1 MQLILL
7 IGFAGFLGTIA
18 RYLSGKLIYQYLP
31 VSFPYGTLIV
41 NILGCFIIGL
51 VYGWFEKENLFS
63 NEWKF
68 IFATGF
74 CGGFT
79 TFSAFSIEN
88 IQLLRD
94 GQFGFALLY
103 IFVSVVIGISATFGG
118 VSLIKNI

>member
-1 MQLILL
+1 MQLVLL

-18 RYLSGKLIYQYLP
+18 RYLSGQLIYKFLP
-31 VSFPYGTLIV
+31 IAFPFGTLIV
-41 NILGCFIIGL
+41 NILGCFIIGI
-51 VYGWFEKENLFS
+51 VYGWFEKENIYS
-63 NEWKF
+63 NEWKL

-88 IQLLRD
+88 IQLLRE
-94 GQFGFALLY
+94 GQFGIALLF

-118 VSLIKNI
+118 VSLMKNI

>member
-18 RYLSGKLIYQYLP
+18 RYLSGQLIFQFLP

-41 NILGCFIIGL
+41 NILGCFLIGL
-51 VYGWFEKENLFS
+51 VYGWFEKENIYS
-63 NEWKF
+63 NEWKL

-118 VSLIKNI
+118 VSLMKNI

>member
-18 RYLSGKLIYQYLP
+18 RYLSGQLIYQFLP

-51 VYGWFEKENLFS
+51 AYGWFEKENIYS
-63 NEWKF
+63 NEWKL

>member
-1 MQLILL
+1 MQLVLL

-18 RYLSGKLIYQYLP
+18 RYLSGQLIYKFLP
-31 VSFPYGTLIV
+31 IAFPFGTLIV
-41 NILGCFIIGL
+41 NILGCFIIGI
-51 VYGWFEKENLFS
+51 VYGWFEEENIYS
-63 NEWKF
+63 NEWKL

-88 IQLLRD
+88 IQLLRE
-94 GQFGFALLY
+94 GQFGIALLY

-118 VSLIKNI
+118 VSLMKNI

>member
-1 MQLILL
+1 MQLVLL

-18 RYLSGKLIYQYLP
+18 RYLSGQLIYKFLP
-31 VSFPYGTLIV
+31 IAFPFGTLIV
-41 NILGCFIIGL
+41 NILGCFIIGI
-51 VYGWFEKENLFS
+51 VYGWFEKENIYS
-63 NEWKF
+63 NEWKL

-88 IQLLRD
+88 IQLLRE
-94 GQFGFALLY
+94 GQFGIALLY

-118 VSLIKNI
+118 VSLMKNI

>member
-18 RYLSGKLIYQYLP
+18 RYLSGQLIYQFLP

-51 VYGWFEKENLFS
+51 VYGWFEKENIYS
-63 NEWKF
+63 NEWKL

>member
-1 MQLILL
+1 MQLVLL

-18 RYLSGKLIYQYLP
+18 RYLSGQLIYKFLP
-31 VSFPYGTLIV
+31 ITFPFGTLIV
-41 NILGCFIIGL
+41 NILGCFIIGI
-51 VYGWFEKENLFS
+51 VYGWFEKENIYS
-63 NEWKF
+63 NEWKL

-88 IQLLRD
+88 IQLLRE
-94 GQFGFALLY
+94 GQFGIALLY

-118 VSLIKNI
+118 VSLMKNI